1 MSPVQL
7 VQLLLLW
14 QYLCLVSSSAS
25 SATFFSLTLE
35 KKIQTFYFLSLLARF
50 DPPACDKLRR
60 FTLIY
65 LRISY

>member
-25 SATFFSLTLE
+25 SATFFFLTLE
-35 KKIQTFYFLSLLARF
+35 KNYKHFIFFR
-50 DPPACDKLRR
+50 
-60 FTLIY
+60 Y
-65 LRISY
+65 LRGLIHLPVTNDVDLL